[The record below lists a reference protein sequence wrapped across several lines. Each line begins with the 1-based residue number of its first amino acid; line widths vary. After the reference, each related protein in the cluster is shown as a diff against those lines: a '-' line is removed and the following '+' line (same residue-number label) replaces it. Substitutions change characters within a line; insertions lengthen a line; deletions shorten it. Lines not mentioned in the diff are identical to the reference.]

1 MMLGFDNPHVPIRKL
16 TEEEIDRWVKSFPIE
31 VMGEFGK
38 PNDGTLR
45 MNPETISEMG
55 NNIFKALYQNGEI
68 PYTIRMVV
76 SNTVGIQSVEFYTDC
91 QEVILDWPPKKEEKP
106 EDNRGIQI
114 GAIVQ
119 HFKRETLTAEEKAAN
134 RYLYQIKEIAQ
145 HTETGEK
152 LVVYQ
157 ALYPP
162 FATYARPADM
172 FFSKVDKDKYP
183 DIKQEYR
190 LEKVEFPKEG

>member
-1 MMLGFDNPHVPIRKL
+1 MLGFENPHVPIRKL
-16 TEEEIDRWVKSFPIE
+16 TEEEITRWVKSLPLE
-31 VMGEFGK
+31 TMGEFGK

-45 MNPETISEMG
+45 MNPELVSEML
-55 NNIFKALYQNGEI
+55 NNIFKAAHQNGEI
-68 PYTIRMVV
+68 PYVIRTVV
-76 SNTVGIQSVEFYTDC
+76 NNNFGIQSCEYYTDC
-91 QEVILDWPPKKEEKP
+91 QEVILDWPPKKEEEP

-119 HFKRETLTAEEKAAN
+119 HSKRETLTAEEKATN

-152 LVVYQ
+152 LVIYQ

-172 FFSKVDKDKYP
+172 FFSKVNKEKYP

-190 LEKVEFPKEG
+190 LEKVEFPEEG

>member
-1 MMLGFDNPHVPIRKL
+1 MRTYEKGKHRKL
-16 TEEEIDRWVKSFPIE
+16 SQEEIEKWVRPFEQVMYLAFPAFASSDQMSE
-31 VMGEFGK
+31 VA
-38 PNDGTLR
+38 
-45 MNPETISEMG
+45 
-55 NNIFKALYQNGEI
+55 NNVLKTAYENGEI
-68 PYTIRMVV
+68 PYEIVAVYSADPRLSMFSERVYH
-76 SNTVGIQSVEFYTDC
+76 TVYCTDS
-91 QEVILDWPPKKEEKP
+91 QEVILDWPPKKEEES

-119 HFKRETLTAEEKAAN
+119 HFKRETLTAEEKATN

-145 HTETGEK
+145 HTETEEK

-190 LEKVEFPKEG
+190 LEKVEFPEEG